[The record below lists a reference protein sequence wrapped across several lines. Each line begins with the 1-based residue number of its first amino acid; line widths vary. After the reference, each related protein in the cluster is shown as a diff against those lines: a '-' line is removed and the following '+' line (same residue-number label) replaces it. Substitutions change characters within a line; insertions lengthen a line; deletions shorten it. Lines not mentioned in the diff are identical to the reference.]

1 MSKPDLLLIAPIHGP
16 TMKQLDDAFTVHRYW
31 EAADQPAL
39 LSRIA
44 PACKAAATSGHAGI
58 KGEVIKALPNLKIL
72 SCFGVGYDGVDTA
85 ACKAAG
91 IKVTN
96 TPDVLNECVA
106 DTAWMLILATVR
118 RAVSNDKFVRS
129 GQWLKGG
136 APLTDKVWGETLGI
150 IGLGRIG
157 KAIARRAEGFGMK
170 IVYHGR
176 NRQAGID
183 YDYYADLVDMARAV
197 KVLLVITP
205 GGRETEKM
213 VSAKVLE
220 ALGAKGYLINV
231 SRGSTVD
238 EEALV
243 QALEQ
248 NRIAGAGLDV
258 FVHEP
263 RVPEALF
270 KLDNVVLQPHVGSGT
285 VATRAAMGQLVVDNL
300 LAHFAGKPLLT
311 EIPET
316 RGNG

>member
-39 LSRIA
+39 LSGIA
-44 PACKAAATSGHAGI
+44 ATCEGAATSGHAGI
-58 KGEVIKALPNLKIL
+58 KGEVIRALPKLKIL

-85 ACKAAG
+85 ACMAAG

-118 RAVSNDKFVRS
+118 RAVFNDKFVRS
-129 GQWLKGG
+129 GQWQKGG

-157 KAIARRAEGFGMK
+157 KAIAKRAEGFGMK

-183 YDYYADLVDMARAV
+183 YDYYADLAEMAKVV

-220 ALGAKGYLINV
+220 ALGPKGYLINV

-238 EEALV
+238 EDALV

-258 FVHEP
+258 FVNEP

-285 VATRAAMGQLVVDNL
+285 VATRDAMGQLVVDNL